1 MTSYSNTFLF
11 DKINEMLEIDFDS
24 TTDDESVDNKT
35 IKQLESIWHSL
46 DGVNYDKN
54 YFSVYN
60 INQKKEN
67 FFKIIQIFKNKTNL
81 IKNKIS
87 LNFEKYVK
95 EIKKYNSEIISNIN
109 FEIILGHLNIW
120 CQHLLG
126 KEPEFLLPIFHTIF
140 DI

>member
-67 FFKIIQIFKNKTNL
+67 FFKIIQMLENKTNL

-95 EIKKYNSEIISNIN
+95 EIKK
-109 FEIILGHLNIW
+109 
-120 CQHLLG
+120 
-126 KEPEFLLPIFHTIF
+126 
-140 DI
+140 